1 MMTDKPI
8 IEPVV
13 NGPFLVKNLRDFR
26 NSRGD
31 TIETKP
37 VMALCRCGASK
48 NKPFCNGAHWDI
60 NFRDDK
66 N

>member
-1 MMTDKPI
+1 MIDKPI
-8 IEPVV
+8 IEPLV
-13 NGPFLVKNLRDFR
+13 NGPLLVKNLKGFK
-26 NSRGD
+26 NSRGNA
-31 TIETKP
+31 IEIKP

-60 NFRDDK
+60 NFKDDK